1 MKDKVLFFITSEFP
15 YGKGETFI
23 EDEIGSLA
31 EVFDKIFLV
40 PTNRAASECRNV
52 PPNVTVCDPGEEDAG
67 WLRAIGKI
75 SSESKIAG
83 EFFLNSFSNPLKNKI
98 LLKSVRNALTIS
110 DRLEI
115 LSKEHGAS
123 EKVYYSYWLDDGAM
137 AIAFLNDDA
146 VKISR
151 AHGWDVY
158 FELHK
163 HKYLPLRDFLSERLD
178 RIFTISQNGKG
189 YLDAKTGRPEKIA
202 VSRLGTSNENTFDD
216 KLENSK
222 LNVISISGV
231 IPLKRI
237 HLIGG
242 AVNLCDNEKV
252 IWNHFG
258 DGLLLD
264 EIKREFSS
272 GVFHGH
278 LENNK
283 VKEYL
288 KANAVNSILVN
299 TSTTEGIPVS
309 MMEAMSFGIPC
320 LGTNVGGVSE
330 IIKDGINGF
339 LMPADVSAETVAKY
353 IQKYLDLSPEEKNR
367 LRQNAYKTWNERY
380 NADKNYRKFTAQLQ
394 AITSR

>member
-23 EDEIGSLA
+23 EDEIRSLA
-31 EVFDKIFLV
+31 EVFDKIFII
-40 PTNRAASECRNV
+40 PTNRTASECRNV
-52 PPNVTVCDPGEEDAG
+52 PANVFIYDLGEENAG
-67 WLRAIGKI
+67 WLRAGGKI
-75 SSESKIAG
+75 LSESKIAG
-83 EFFLNSFSNPLKNKI
+83 EFFRNLFSNPLKNKI
-98 LLKSVRNALTIS
+98 LLKSVKNALTIF
-110 DRLEI
+110 DHLEKI
-115 LSKEHGAS
+115 SQENNPR
-123 EKVYYSYWLDDGAM
+123 EKVYYSYWLDDGAIG
-137 AIAFLNDDA
+137 IAFLNENST
-146 VKISR
+146 KISR

-163 HKYLPLRDFLSERLD
+163 HKYLPLRDFLSERLNK
-178 RIFTISQNGKG
+178 IFTISQNGKG

-202 VSRLGTSNENTFDD
+202 VSRLGTSNENDFAD
-216 KLENSK
+216 KPENAE

-242 AVNLCDNEKV
+242 AAKLLDTEKV
-252 IWNHFG
+252 EWNHFG
-258 DGLLLD
+258 EGSLLD
-264 EIKREFSS
+264 EIKKEFTH

-330 IIKDGINGF
+330 IIKDGVNGF
-339 LMPADVSAETVAKY
+339 LMPSDASAETVAKF
-353 IQKYLDLSPEEKNR
+353 IRKYLDLTTEEKNR
-367 LRQNAYKTWNERY
+367 LRRNAYKTWDERY
-380 NADKNYRKFTAQLQ
+380 NAEKNYSKFTTQLQ
-394 AITSR
+394 AIT